1 MRVLSFMEQ
10 LLAIEAE
17 TKYLLTASDRSYEQ
31 SLMQELL
38 RIFKEAELQ
47 FGPRDAS
54 YQLAVPRITE
64 CHNSRTY
71 IFRPLRTTRIY
82 LSHDSRTKPWIASLE
97 LAHEAI
103 HILSP
108 APFGRGP
115 TILEEGLAE
124 YFAQRYADRV
134 HGLTFERGSN
144 PRADAV
150 MHAVSALLAKNKFVI
165 RELRTRQPVISNVDE
180 KLLVE
185 VAGIERSQAKFL
197 CTDFVSYWRTP
208 SPLGKFA
215 AEGAERLA
223 ACLRSIW
230 KQPH

>member
-1 MRVLSFMEQ
+1 MRVLSFMEE

-17 TKYLLTASDRSYEQ
+17 AKYLLTASDRSYEQ
-31 SLMQELL
+31 TLMQELL
-38 RIFKEAELQ
+38 RIFKEAERQ

-54 YQLAVPRITE
+54 YQLSMPRITE
-64 CHNSRTY
+64 CRSSRTL
-71 IFRPLRTTRIY
+71 ILRPLRTTRIY
-82 LSHDSRTKPWIASLE
+82 LSREARAKPWIASLE

-108 APFGRGP
+108 GPFGKGP
-115 TILEEGLAE
+115 TVLEEGLAE
-124 YFAQRYADRV
+124 CFAQRYADRL
-134 HGLTFERGSN
+134 HGLTFERGRD
-144 PRADAV
+144 PKADAV
-150 MHAVSALLAKNKFVI
+150 MRAVSALLAKNEFVI
-165 RELRTRQPVISNVDE
+165 RDLRARQPVLSKIDE

-185 VAGIERSQAKFL
+185 VAGIERSEAKFL
-197 CTDFVSYWRTP
+197 CTDFLTYWGRP

-230 KQPH
+230 D